1 MELKTPQLDDRSF
14 NDLVDEAR
22 ARIGLYTPEWT
33 DHNLSDPGITLIEL
47 FAWMM
52 DILLYRLNRV
62 PDKHFIKFMELIGM
76 RLTGAE
82 PARAPITF
90 WLVGPQA
97 NPLVIPT
104 GTEVA
109 TVRTETE
116 PAIIFTTD
124 GPLEIRLPELA
135 HILTSS
141 EGREGRVFV
150 THSAAAVQDGYASF
164 AIFASEPP
172 QGNDALYL
180 GFEDDLSNHIL
191 GIEFEVDEAQG
202 AGVNPNHP
210 PYVWEVLGTGLSE
223 KDARLKVDYDSTSGL
238 NVSGLI
244 RVHVPLMQR
253 TERNGQMAYW
263 IRCRLDLT
271 NIENPYR
278 LSPKINRLLVNSW
291 GGTVNATNVTR
302 VREEV
307 LGRSDGTPGQRFYLE
322 HKPLLARTSDE
333 YLEVHLE
340 DGRVERWQEVS
351 DFSSSTLSDR
361 HYTVDSDN
369 GEVRLG
375 PALLQ
380 PDGQVLR
387 YGALAPKGAMLMM
400 KGYRY
405 GGGLAGNVSAN
416 LLTVLKT
423 SLPSVEHVANL
434 QSAQGGRDAE
444 SLENAK
450 MRVPG
455 HLRSLGR
462 AVTASDFE
470 YLSREAAPGQV
481 GRAHCLQPPMT
492 NQGEIRVLVI
502 PSIARPRDIIDPGNL
517 ELSDELCETITAYL
531 DERRLLST
539 RLEVV
544 QPAYQ
549 WVETEV
555 RLRVAQYNDPEKV
568 RSAVNAR
575 LIEFINPLV
584 GGMDG
589 GGWPFGRDLFVSD
602 VMAALQTV
610 PGVHFVRSVKFYPVT
625 RDRQQYARGPETSEI
640 HLPVHGVVVCAQ
652 NIVVTE

>member
-1 MELKTPQLDDRSF
+1 MELKTPQLDDRTF
-14 NDLVDEAR
+14 ADLVEEAR
-22 ARIGLYTPEWT
+22 ARISLYTPEWT

-76 RLTGAE
+76 RLHEAE
-82 PARAPITF
+82 PARAPVTF
-90 WLVGPQA
+90 WLIAPQP
-97 NPLVIPT
+97 NPVTIPT

-116 PAIIFTTD
+116 AAIIFTTD
-124 GPLEIRLPELA
+124 GPLEVRLPVLS
-135 HILTSS
+135 HVLTST
-141 EGREGRVFV
+141 EGREGRVFIEHNV
-150 THSAAAVQDGYASF
+150 RAVQEGYASF
-164 AIFASEPP
+164 AVFASEPP
-172 QGNDALYL
+172 TGNDALYL
-180 GFEDDLSNHIL
+180 GFEQDLSQHIL
-191 GIEFEVDEAQG
+191 GVELEVDEAQG
-202 AGVNPNHP
+202 AGVNPEHP
-210 PYVWEVLGTGLSE
+210 PYVWEVVGTGLSE
-223 KDARLKVDYDSTSGL
+223 KEARLRVDVDGTRGL

-244 RVHVPLMQR
+244 RIHLPDMQR
-253 TERNGQMAYW
+253 SERNGHMAYW
-263 IRCRLDLT
+263 VRCRLDLT
-271 NIENPYR
+271 NIENPYQV
-278 LSPKINRLLVNSW
+278 SPKINRVRVSTW
-291 GGTVNATNVTR
+291 GGTIGATNVTR

-322 HKPLLARTSDE
+322 HRPLLARTSDE
-333 YLEVHLE
+333 YLEMHLE
-340 DGRVERWQEVS
+340 DGRVEHWQEVS

-361 HYTVDSDN
+361 HYTIDSDS

-380 PDGQVLR
+380 PDGQVQR

-405 GGGLAGNVSAN
+405 GGGLAGNVAAN
-416 LLTVLKT
+416 QLVVLKT
-423 SLPSVEHVANL
+423 GLPYIERVANL
-434 QSAQGGRDAE
+434 QPAQGGKDAE

-462 AVTASDFE
+462 AVTSSDFE
-470 YLSREAAPGQV
+470 YLAREAAPGEV

-492 NQGEIRVLVI
+492 NPGEIRVLVI
-502 PSIARPRDIIDPGNL
+502 PSIARPRDMIDPGNL
-517 ELSDELCETITAYL
+517 ELSDELRETIMAYL

-539 RLEVV
+539 RLEVA

-555 RLRVAQYNDPEKV
+555 RLRVAQYYDPEKV
-568 RSAVNAR
+568 RAAVNAR
-575 LIEFINPLV
+575 LVEFINPLV

-589 GGWPFGRDLFVSD
+589 DGWPFGRDLFVSD

-625 RDRQQYARGPETSEI
+625 RDRQQYTRGAEVSEI
-640 HLPVHGVVVCAQ
+640 RLPVHGVVVCAQ
-652 NIVVTE
+652 NVVVTE